1 MSEAPKAKSAAHK
14 KAKPEAPKEQAAE
27 AQAQPEVTAKSEA
40 APTTTEASAPAANK
54 VIKRKAH
61 RFVTEGRVYVKSTYN
76 NTIITFTD
84 SKGEVIAWTSAGS
97 SGFKGPRK
105 STPYAA
111 SVAAQSA
118 VEKAKAYGVEKV
130 HAFIKGVGSGREQA
144 LRSIQGSGIN
154 ILSIR
159 DLTPIPHNGCRHRK
173 ARRV

>member
-1 MSEAPKAKSAAHK
+1 MSEDSPKTKPTSA
-14 KAKPEAPKEQAAE
+14 PEATATAA
-27 AQAQPEVTAKSEA
+27 ADATAA
-40 APTTTEASAPAANK
+40 TTTKK
-54 VIKRKAH
+54 VVKRKVH

-84 SKGEVIAWTSAGS
+84 SKGEILAWTSAGS

-111 SVAAQSA
+111 SVAAQAA
-118 VEKAKAYGVEKV
+118 VEKAKAYGLEKV